1 MSGKNFISKAKF
13 SQLIEEK
20 KKDEKV
26 VRWTELDREEIFKII
41 TIEKRLSKYGE
52 CWLTSLED
60 SKNNQL
66 KIFAPI
72 GMIKKIKKDR
82 KDNQTVYFMSL
93 GQVVNRLD
101 KTKRNCY
108 DLLFEEE
115 TGVVRNIF
123 IGEDV

>member
-26 VRWTELDREEIFKII
+26 VRWTELDREEVFKII
-41 TIEKRLSKYGE
+41 TIEKKLSKYGE

-82 KDNQTVYFMSL
+82 KDNQAVYFMSL
-93 GQVVNRLD
+93 GQEVNRLD

-115 TGVVRNIF
+115 TGVVGNIF
-123 IGEDV
+123 IGEDE